1 MSLIV
6 DNWLEEGRLWKQGDQ
21 SFQRLIQP
29 EMRVTGRN
37 ALERW
42 PSTGLLHPLGQSPE
56 INSLCFSIPSV
67 DGGIAAVTCSPEDS
81 FWELICPV
89 C

>member
-6 DNWLEEGRLWKQGDQ
+6 DNGLEEGRSWKQGDQ

-29 EMRVTGRN
+29 EMRVIGRN

-42 PSTGLLHPLGQSPE
+42 PSTGLLHPLGQSPGAGRRMR
-56 INSLCFSIPSV
+56 LR
-67 DGGIAAVTCSPEDS
+67 DK
-81 FWELICPV
+81 
-89 C
+89 